1 MQRLRPCWRVSP
13 WRPVSCL
20 RCGRPAS
27 TRWWPC
33 ERSSVLA
40 HIRAWL
46 SRVFGLFGRRR
57 RDRDLADELNTHLD
71 AHIADNL
78 RAGMSLDEAHRHA
91 RLRLGG
97 VAQVCEAYRER
108 RTLPFVEKSMQDIR
122 YALRLLVKSPGYAL
136 AAIAALAIG
145 VGANTAVF
153 SIVNGVLVKS
163 FPYRDPSK
171 LVLLFEQI
179 PISTAKF
186 GFSPP
191 DFEMMRRVVRSYDG
205 FAAYRTQGYE
215 LAGAANPQRVIG
227 ARVSYDLFSIV
238 GAEPVR
244 GRVFTAGEDQEIAR
258 VAVVS
263 DGLWARA
270 FGRDPSLV
278 GRSIQL
284 DGRTYTVVGIMP
296 RQFVFPPRG
305 AEMNGEPADVFV
317 PMSFLPFERQGYGM
331 FYNHTVIARLKPG
344 VSIEQ
349 ARAEMTSLRPS
360 LVESYPAPLRRF
372 VADQRIPVTPFSDET
387 VGNSRRM
394 LLVLMGAVAL
404 VLLIGCADVASLI
417 LTRSAARQRELA
429 VRSALGATRGRL
441 VRQLFTE
448 SVVLAVA

>member
-1 MQRLRPCWRVSP
+1 MRRWLIRL
-13 WRPVSCL
+13 
-20 RCGRPAS
+20 G
-27 TRWWPC
+27 
-33 ERSSVLA
+33 
-40 HIRAWL
+40 
-46 SRVFGLFGRRR
+46 GLFGRAR
-57 RDRDLADELNTHLD
+57 RDRDLADELNSHLD

-78 RAGMSLDEAHRHA
+78 RAGMTPDEARRDA
-91 RLRLGG
+91 LLKLGG
-97 VAQVCEAYRER
+97 LAQATEAFREQR
-108 RTLPFVEKSMQDIR
+108 ALPFVEKTMQDLR
-122 YALRLLVKSPGYAL
+122 YALRLLVKSPGYAI

-179 PISTAKF
+179 PISSTKF

-191 DFEMMRRVVRSYDG
+191 DFETMRHVVRSYEG
-205 FAAYRTQGYE
+205 FAAYRTQSYE
-215 LAGAANPQRVIG
+215 LAGTANPQRVIG
-227 ARVSYDLFSIV
+227 ARVSYDLFSIL
-238 GAEPVR
+238 GAEPAQ
-244 GRVFTAGEDQEIAR
+244 GRLFTSAEDQQIAR

-284 DGRTYTVVGIMP
+284 DGRTYTVIGIMP
-296 RQFVFPPRG
+296 RRFVFPPRG

-317 PMSFLPFERQGYGM
+317 PMSFVPFERQGYGM
-331 FYNHTVIARLKPG
+331 FYNNTVIARLKPG
-344 VSIEQ
+344 VTIDQ
-349 ARAEMTSLRPS
+349 ARAETTSLLPT
-360 LVESYPAPLRRF
+360 LIESYPPPLRQF
-372 VADQRIPVTPFSDET
+372 VANQRIPVTPFSEET
-387 VGNSRRM
+387 VGNSRRL

-404 VLLIGCADVASLI
+404 VMLIGCADVASLI

-429 VRSALGATRGRL
+429 VRSALGATRARL

-448 SVVLAVA
+448 SVVLALTGSVAGAALGFGLTRTLVALAGERLPRAESIGFDYSVLA